1 LVTTGSH
8 EADPSA
14 DHDGGVPPVRSGP
27 SVLGLAPDNTIVQLT
42 TSGAGTPPDA
52 EVTPDVEVKLLR
64 AFVERSRAGLVGVV
78 ASDGT
83 LWYQFPPTLLGYP
96 EGENLGRPVFDL
108 LHPDDR
114 AEAGEWFAAVLG
126 MDEPKDSFEC
136 RVLAADGSWHSL
148 EVFAD
153 NRLDDPTVRGLVIQG
168 HDVTERKDAA
178 ERLQR
183 SEARFRSLVQHG
195 HDIVMVVNSDRR
207 VSYVSPT
214 VQSVLGYDSAELLGS
229 GGPKALAFVHP
240 DDVSALREQF
250 STVVSAPRLQAR
262 VELRARHSDG
272 SWRWLEVVFT
282 NQLEDLAVRGVVLN
296 FRDVTE
302 RRMMQ
307 DALAHQALHDPLT
320 GLPNRA
326 LLVDRLEQA
335 LARLAR
341 NPSSVGVL
349 FLDLDK
355 FKRVNDTHG
364 HVAGDVLLTA
374 VAGRLRAAIR
384 VGDTIARY
392 GGDEFVVVCEHVD
405 ADELARIAAR
415 LLRTLTE
422 PIGVDGAA
430 VHATVSIGAALG
442 SRGTC
447 ADSLLQDA
455 DAAMYHAKERGGGTV
470 SAFDHSIG
478 APVHAHH
485 GEPSG
490 TRRADQSTQ

>member
-1 LVTTGSH
+1 
-8 EADPSA
+8 
-14 DHDGGVPPVRSGP
+14 VRSGA
-27 SVLGLAPDNTIVQLT
+27 SVLGLAPDNTVVQPT
-42 TSGAGTPPDA
+42 TSGAGTPADA
-52 EVTPDVEVKLLR
+52 ELTPDVEVRLLR
-64 AFVERSRAGLVGVV
+64 AFVERSRAGMVAVV
-78 ASDGT
+78 AADGT
-83 LWYQFPPTLLGYP
+83 LRYQFPLTILGYP
-96 EGENLGRPVFDL
+96 EGENLGRAVFDF
-108 LHPDDR
+108 LHPDDL
-114 AEAGEWFAAVLG
+114 AEATERFAAVVA
-126 MDEPKDSFEC
+126 MDHPKDSFEV

-148 EVFAD
+148 EIFAD
-153 NRLDDPTVRGLVIQG
+153 NRLDDPTVRGLVLQG

-195 HDIVMVVNSDRR
+195 HDIVMVINSDRR

-214 VQSVLGYDSAELLGS
+214 VQPILGYDPADLLGA

-240 DDVSALREQF
+240 DDVVALREHF
-250 STVVSAPRLQAR
+250 ATVVSTPRLLAR
-262 VELRARHSDG
+262 VELRARHDDG

-282 NQLEDLAVRGVVLN
+282 NRLDDLAVRGVVLN

-355 FKRVNDTHG
+355 FKLVNDTHG

-374 VAGRLRAAIR
+374 VARRLRAAIR
-384 VGDTIARY
+384 SGDTIARY

-405 ADELARIAAR
+405 ADELARLAEQ
-415 LLRTLTE
+415 LLTTLTE
-422 PIGVDGAA
+422 PIDVEGAA
-430 VHATVSIGAALG
+430 VYATVSIGAALG

-447 ADSLLQDA
+447 ADSLLRDA

-485 GEPSG
+485 DAPRGSRG
-490 TRRADQSTQ
+490 STRSAT